1 MSQLV
6 RLEGKHTCQN
16 AHCALLSPLSQTYYS
31 EMLKKRQ
38 KTRSPP
44 KGRNSRRKTQAKK
57 ERAKHL
63 NPFQSIY
70 VFKTESLCKQ
80 FNLLVRDIRPPPP
93 PQKKI
98 DLVGVIPKDIS
109 SFRVNH
115 SYWPCSV
122 SFIFLTLDL
131 SWNKKQIQ
139 RSKWAKQ
146 VGLIGQMTRSIYAL
160 THRWY

>member
-1 MSQLV
+1 MQT
-6 RLEGKHTCQN
+6 RKHQN
-16 AHCALLSPLSQTYYS
+16 TIFSPLLSPLSQTYYS

-80 FNLLVRDIRPPPP
+80 FNLLVRDIRPNPHPP
-93 PQKKI
+93 KKI
-98 DLVGVIPKDIS
+98 GKKGPRGG
-109 SFRVNH
+109 FPTRH
-115 SYWPCSV
+115 
-122 SFIFLTLDL
+122 IFV
-131 SWNKKQIQ
+131 Q
-139 RSKWAKQ
+139 
-146 VGLIGQMTRSIYAL
+146 GQS
-160 THRWY
+160 